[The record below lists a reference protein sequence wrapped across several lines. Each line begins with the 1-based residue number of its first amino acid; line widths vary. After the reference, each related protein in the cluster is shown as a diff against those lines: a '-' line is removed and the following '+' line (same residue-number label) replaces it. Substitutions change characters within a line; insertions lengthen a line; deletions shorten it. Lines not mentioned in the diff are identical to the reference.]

1 MDYLGK
7 IADAPKK
14 VDSDV
19 NSSRKFYEPI
29 TFNFEEED
37 DFDSFYFKLNKLM
50 SDSNDKNN
58 GRCIVED
65 SEKSKYI
72 IDIEQTNFYHASLS
86 ADIFICG
93 LKKLK

>member
-7 IADAPKK
+7 ILETPNK
-14 VDSDV
+14 VDSDI
-19 NSSRKFYEPI
+19 NTSRKFYEPI
-29 TFNFEEED
+29 AFDFEDEDSFN
-37 DFDSFYFKLNKLM
+37 SFYFKLNKIM
-50 SDSNDKNN
+50 SDANDKNN

-65 SEKSKYI
+65 KERSKYI
-72 IDIEQTNFYHASLS
+72 IDIEQTNFYHANLS

>member
-7 IADAPKK
+7 ITEAPLR
-14 VDSDV
+14 VDNSV

-37 DFDSFYFKLNKLM
+37 DFNSFYFKVNKLM
-50 SDSNDKNN
+50 LESNDKNN

-72 IDIEQTNFYHASLS
+72 IDIEHTNFYHSNLS